1 MTSRGNRV
9 YLHCPICSATLEYK
23 SKSIKVG
30 GSLKCKNCKRWI
42 SATPTTAPP
51 DTIMETAIPMNKQ
64 ERNIGSIPNVL
75 GKLFLQGLVAAV
87 LGYIGFYIFMFAF
100 VLALFVIGSLPAILA
115 LGAIAYVT
123 GFINSGISHSF
134 WGIDSKS
141 DAMEIMK
148 HGGTI
153 LFIVLCFWIAIT
165 VSLNY
170 LYLHGLTSSY
180 SVILI
185 VISFLLCIAIGY
197 ICKTIASQYRKV
209 SIGFIPRVS
218 LQGRTIDSHEERS
231 TTEIE

>member
-9 YLHCPICSATLEYK
+9 YVHCPICSATLEYK

-42 SATPTTAPP
+42 SATPTTVPP
-51 DTIMETAIPMNKQ
+51 DTTMETAIPMNKQ
-64 ERNIGSIPNVL
+64 ERNIGSIPNAL
-75 GKLFLQGLVAAV
+75 GKLFIQGLVAAV

-100 VLALFVIGSLPAILA
+100 ILALFAIGSIPAILA
-115 LGAIAYVT
+115 LGGIAYVI

-153 LFIVLCFWIAIT
+153 LFIVLCFWIAIM

-170 LYLHGLTSSY
+170 LNLQGLTSTY
-180 SVILI
+180 FVTVI
-185 VISFLLCIAIGY
+185 VIFFLLCIVSGY
-197 ICKTIASQYRKV
+197 VCRTIASQYVKV
-209 SIGFIPRVS
+209 SFSFIQR
-218 LQGRTIDSHEERS
+218 DSHNER
-231 TTEIE
+231 TAAGIE